1 MQMYFFVCVSATK
14 VVSRRDSGHAIGAG
28 FESAIIHSVG
38 KSLKNSHGEESTH
51 RICQVSNNATHFD
64 SFSNSVKH
72 CKVFGEFL
80 HQVKKKLSVFRATG
94 LVSLI
99 LRSEGSSFTLT
110 VRPPPSW
117 CPGDRPPPA
126 LMVSMLPS
134 GNSSPFCEKSIFTLR
149 SSRRGAELRRLN
161 ILEKPIKGFTML
173 SISKLL
179 VLWLCP
185 LGSASSSSSFSSFLS
200 FSSAFK
206 STTRFLVT
214 FQFIAGNISWKV
226 FARQGFVHCNLRG
239 VEEEGKRGSSRN
251 ACKSEAR
258 LPFEY
263 KVV

>member
-1 MQMYFFVCVSATK
+1 MECLIFFFSPPSSWCSKGYQGRRQIPALGGCFVVAAQPFQWNGGSLSHLLKVKWETCKCISSCVSATK

-38 KSLKNSHGEESTH
+38 KSLKNFTH

-64 SFSNSVKH
+64 SFSNSVNH
-72 CKVFGEFL
+72 CKVLGEFL

-179 VLWLCP
+179 VL
-185 LGSASSSSSFSSFLS
+185 
-200 FSSAFK
+200 
-206 STTRFLVT
+206 
-214 FQFIAGNISWKV
+214 
-226 FARQGFVHCNLRG
+226 
-239 VEEEGKRGSSRN
+239 
-251 ACKSEAR
+251 
-258 LPFEY
+258 
-263 KVV
+263 